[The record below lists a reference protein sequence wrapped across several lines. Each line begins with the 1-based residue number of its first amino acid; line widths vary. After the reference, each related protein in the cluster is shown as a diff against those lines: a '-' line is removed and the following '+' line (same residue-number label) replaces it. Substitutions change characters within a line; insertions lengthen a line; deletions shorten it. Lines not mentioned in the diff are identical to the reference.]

1 VLRLLRVAYGNAP
14 HARRDLPEHRQ
25 PLAGEHD
32 RDRAALPLQRGDD
45 RGHMREDYIGLQGDQ
60 FFCKRLKL
68 ICPVSREATAMRSG
82 HTAAAPP
89 RSLMNSRR
97 CIFSPR
103 DSRLHGHHVARSIL
117 EDQAGRRAM
126 SKNAPD
132 FIS

>member
-60 FFCKRLKL
+60 FVCKRLKL
-68 ICPVSREATAMRSG
+68 ICPVSREATAMQTLRPSDHLRRSSPCRN
-82 HTAAAPP
+82 AAT
-89 RSLMNSRR
+89 
-97 CIFSPR
+97 
-103 DSRLHGHHVARSIL
+103 
-117 EDQAGRRAM
+117 RAFV
-126 SKNAPD
+126 SGSSSA
-132 FIS
+132 